1 MTHPLF
7 TSTGS
12 RAALGAIL
20 AALAGCG
27 GGGDSPADAVATGAT
42 TGATTSTTTAP
53 ASTVAGCSG
62 KVAAFFAL
70 AKGSYAAAAATFD
83 NTNFNATPASVA
95 GFAKGVSQTVTI
107 TENCTLRVGAVTLSY
122 KDGSYAEFA
131 GTGADAGKTQVD
143 VDLTGSG
150 VSSPHL
156 ERFTNG
162 KRGLSLFDPTKTSEG
177 VRFDE

>member
-1 MTHPLF
+1 MTHPVF
-7 TSTGS
+7 TLA
-12 RAALGAIL
+12 RNLAVLGAIL
-20 AALAGCG
+20 ATLAGCG
-27 GGGDSPADAVATGAT
+27 GGDSPVDATAATGAT
-42 TGATTSTTTAP
+42 PAP
-53 ASTVAGCSG
+53 ASAVVGCSG

-70 AKGSYAAAAATFD
+70 AKGSYSAAAATFD
-83 NTNFNATPASVA
+83 NASFSTQPASVA
-95 GFAKGVSQTVTI
+95 GFAKGASQTVTI
-107 TENCTLRVGAVTLSY
+107 TENCTLSVGAITLSY

-143 VDLTGSG
+143 VDLVGAG
-150 VSSPHL
+150 VASPHL